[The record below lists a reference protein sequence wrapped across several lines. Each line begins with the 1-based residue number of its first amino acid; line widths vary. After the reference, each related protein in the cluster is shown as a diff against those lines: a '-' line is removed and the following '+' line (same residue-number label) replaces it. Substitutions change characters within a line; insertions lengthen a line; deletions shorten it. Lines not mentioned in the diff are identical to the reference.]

1 VRHDVRKDGVSVA
14 LTPTEF
20 KLLEILVKASGRAFT
35 RLELLD
41 RVFGVDYDGMERT
54 VDVHIMNLRKKIE
67 CDPSVPQYVVTVAG
81 LGYRFEAA
89 NAA

>member
-1 VRHDVRKDGVSVA
+1 MTCAKTATA
-14 LTPTEF
+14 LRSRRRSSSCLRYWSRRRGAP
-20 KLLEILVKASGRAFT
+20 FT

-67 CDPSVPQYVVTVAG
+67 SDPSAPEYVVTVAG
-81 LGYRFEAA
+81 LGYRFEGDNVA
-89 NAA
+89 